1 MRLVANYVASIFG
14 LHLLQSFSSTHAI
27 HVPNLMDMAQAGSSA
42 QAGLSARAG
51 SSARAATDRLV
62 VAASARVGS
71 SVQAAQAA
79 TDRLVVAALARV
91 GSLAPVVVA
100 VGSSAPV
107 VAVAARMAW
116 AYPLALAPVVAYPL
130 ALAPV
135 VAYPLAPAVLVYPLV
150 QDKSVVSL
158 VQVVAVAQVMVTPQA
173 VSFLLA
179 LALGWRLPA
188 PPQKVVWPLPYYSE
202 LQWERLLDGATL
214 VTDTEPEMI
223 FLIGLSV

>member
-1 MRLVANYVASIFG
+1 
-14 LHLLQSFSSTHAI
+14 
-27 HVPNLMDMAQAGSSA
+27 MDMAQVCS
-42 QAGLSARAG
+42 SARAG
-51 SSARAATDRLV
+51 SSAPVAV
-62 VAASARVGS
+62 VA
-71 SVQAAQAA
+71 
-79 TDRLVVAALARV
+79 

-116 AYPLALAPVVAYPL
+116 AYPLALAL
-130 ALAPV
+130 V

-150 QDKSVVSL
+150 QDKSVASL

-188 PPQKVVWPLPYYSE
+188 PPQRVVWPLPYYSE